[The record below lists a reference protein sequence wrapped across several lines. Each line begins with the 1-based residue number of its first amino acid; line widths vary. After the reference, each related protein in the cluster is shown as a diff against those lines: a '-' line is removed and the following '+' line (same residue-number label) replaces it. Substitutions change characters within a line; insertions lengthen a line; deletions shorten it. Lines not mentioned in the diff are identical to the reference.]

1 MNHLANVG
9 PLSIAVDAS
18 RWSSYSHGVFSGCD
32 YDRNIEINHGKK
44 TSNIFSTFLEFS
56 LESFLFHNNFIPFQP
71 FNWLVMVLMR
81 RKVTTGLSVTVGA
94 NSGVKMDS
102 WDWREK
108 PTLHVVLIAL
118 LLWVLV
124 VLMMAMMYSPSAV
137 NVVSYL
143 MCVTQLVSLMSRA
156 LKKGNISLA
165 YSAKCCTCLWWLNKG
180 VPVLLLSLFLTLS
193 Y

>member
-1 MNHLANVG
+1 MLPDGV
-9 PLSIAVDAS
+9 LTVM
-18 RWSSYSHGVFSGCD
+18 VFSLDVTMIGTL
-32 YDRNIEINHGKK
+32 K
-44 TSNIFSTFLEFS
+44 STTVRKHQAYLCSFWIS
-56 LESFLFHNNFIPFQP
+56 LESLLFHNNFAPFQP
-71 FNWLVMVLMR
+71 FNWSDMVLTR
-81 RKVTTGLSVTVGA
+81 RRVTIGLSVTVGA
-94 NSGVKMDS
+94 NSGVKMDT
-102 WDWREK
+102 WGWREK

-124 VLMMAMMYSPSAV
+124 VLMMAMTYSPSAV

-180 VPVLLLSLFLTLS
+180 VHVLLLLLLLTLS